1 MYIPSLSTIAITA
14 LLAASTAVQVAQA
27 DVDLLSWED
36 AYTKAK
42 VLVNQMSLE
51 QKVNITTGTLWQQGP
66 CVGNTHA
73 ITNPEFPSLCLQ
85 DAPLGV
91 RYANNVTVGV
101 AGINAAASFDR
112 KAIYDRG
119 VYMGDV
125 SGSDSSTYFG
135 KNLTEAVENK
145 KVKESRVTD
154 MATRIVAT
162 WYRFRQDENYPET
175 KVDSFDLENAPYV
188 NVQADHYKLVREM
201 GAASTVLLKN
211 NGILPLKNSVK
222 NIAFIG
228 SDAAVDPNGLNVC
241 EDQSCD
247 NGTLA
252 IGWGSGSANFPYLID
267 PITGLTNAL
276 GKDVSYKKHLD
287 NWDVDSAADVAK
299 DADVAFVFSNS
310 DSGEQYLSIDGNVGD
325 RNNLSLWNNGD
336 NLIKAVADANKNT
349 VVVIHSVGPVIM
361 PWVDHPNIKAIVWP
375 GLPGQESG
383 NSLADIITVL
393 MPILSTLKN
402 F

>member
-1 MYIPSLSTIAITA
+1 MSTVPS
-14 LLAASTAVQVAQA
+14 
-27 DVDLLSWED
+27 
-36 AYTKAK
+36 
-42 VLVNQMSLE
+42 
-51 QKVNITTGTLWQQGP
+51 
-66 CVGNTHA
+66 
-73 ITNPEFPSLCLQ
+73 
-85 DAPLGV
+85 
-91 RYANNVTVGV
+91 ANG
-101 AGINAAASFDR
+101 GLDM
-112 KAIYDRG
+112 D
-119 VYMGDV
+119 MPGDV

-175 KVDSFDLENAPYV
+175 KIDSFDLENAPYV

-383 NSLADIITVL
+383 NSLADIITA
-393 MPILSTLKN
+393 
-402 F
+402 